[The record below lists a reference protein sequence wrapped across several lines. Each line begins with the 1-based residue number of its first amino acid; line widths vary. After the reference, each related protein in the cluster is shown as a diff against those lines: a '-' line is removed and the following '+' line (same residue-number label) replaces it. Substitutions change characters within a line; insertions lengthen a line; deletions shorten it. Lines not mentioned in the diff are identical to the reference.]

1 MEPQRNTVALASALQ
16 ARGVSVQHA
25 LLPRV
30 SHATLVATLAPPL
43 RPLAPTLDR
52 LAGFMGSPD
61 RS

>member
-1 MEPQRNTVALASALQ
+1 
-16 ARGVSVQHA
+16 VQHA

-52 LAGFMGSPD
+52 LAGFMGSPE